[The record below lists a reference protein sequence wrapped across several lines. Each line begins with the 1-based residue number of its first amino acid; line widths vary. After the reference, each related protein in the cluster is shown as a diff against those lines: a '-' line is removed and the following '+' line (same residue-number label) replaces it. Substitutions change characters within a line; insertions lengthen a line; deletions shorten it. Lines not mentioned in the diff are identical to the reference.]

1 MNEITEMIKVEF
13 HDRAIWYNGLSI
25 IYNLFENAKN
35 IESFVRNNLNKKLD
49 LIVDIICNTNEEL
62 KNIVLELLK
71 RCESAK
77 PENDGRSIRGDRNMC
92 SGKNR
97 SRSRS
102 RDRGRNRGVNKNV
115 NECESAKPENDGRSI
130 RGDRNMCSG
139 KNRSRSRS
147 RDRGRDRGMNKN
159 VNECGRDKNVN
170 RTGRRMRGGMGGMSG
185 MGGRDENYRM
195 RHMTGGMSGMRDRD
209 KNYGITCGDKNHDR
223 GNNNE
228 WIPGI
233 AGVESQTIEACKEK
247 EENERIALNLGGGG
261 GAAGVAAL
269 LAAIPPAMYAP
280 APAAVGPAAA
290 DNNGVRC
297 RDQAIQNQI
306 IINRF

>member
-92 SGKNR
+92 SGR
-97 SRSRS
+97 
-102 RDRGRNRGVNKNV
+102 
-115 NECESAKPENDGRSI
+115 
-130 RGDRNMCSG
+130 
-139 KNRSRSRS
+139 NRSRSRS

-223 GNNNE
+223 SMKGNNNNNE
-228 WIPGI
+228 CIPGI
-233 AGVESQTIEACKEK
+233 AGV
-247 EENERIALNLGGGG
+247 
-261 GAAGVAAL
+261 
-269 LAAIPPAMYAP
+269 
-280 APAAVGPAAA
+280 
-290 DNNGVRC
+290 
-297 RDQAIQNQI
+297 
-306 IINRF
+306 